1 MKRPIKYWILTI
13 FMFVTFFLIVYTIW
27 DNNRIIVTEEE
38 VFIKDLPEELEGVT
52 ILQISD
58 LHEKEFGKNQR
69 KLIKLVNSLQYDSLV
84 ITGDLLTN
92 QNSENYDPI
101 YMLLEGIR
109 NKEHALFVPGNTDP
123 VSSISISKGRSEKH
137 EFIQGLESRG
147 IKLVDSVYT
156 ITKGDSNVY
165 FVDFK
170 KSLQVKNKMS
180 GIGGIGDLQLARNDV
195 SILSNITEQ
204 DVLIGLTH
212 YPIVDIQI
220 DQIKSNPNMKFHNFD
235 LIMAGH
241 YHGGQIRLP
250 FVGALFVPEPYYKH
264 GGLFPPSDRVK
275 GLWEYR
281 QTKQYVSAGLGSSK
295 AISFLGFRLFNTPEI
310 NLISFKNRRE

>member
-1 MKRPIKYWILTI
+1 MKRRIRYLILAI
-13 FMFVTFFLIVYTIW
+13 FMFVLFLIGYTIW

-38 VFIKDLPEELEGVT
+38 VLIKDLPQELEGFT

-58 LHEKEFGKNQR
+58 LHEKEFGKNQK
-69 KLIKLVNSLQYDSLV
+69 KLIELVNSLQYDSLV
-84 ITGDLLTN
+84 ITGDLLAD
-92 QNSENYDPI
+92 QNSLNYDPI
-101 YMLLEGIR
+101 YMLFEGIR

-123 VSSISISKGRSEKH
+123 VKSFNVRKNRSEKH

-147 IKLVDSVYT
+147 IKLLDSNYS
-156 ITKGDSNVY
+156 ITKGGSKVY

-170 KSLQVKNKMS
+170 KSLQAENNKS
-180 GIGGIGDLQLARNDV
+180 EIGGIEALQLARNDM
-195 SILSNITEQ
+195 SILNNLTEQ

-220 DQIKSNPNMKFHNFD
+220 DQIKANPNMKFHNFD

-250 FVGALFVPEPYYKH
+250 FLGALFVPEPYYKH

-310 NLISFKNRRE
+310 NLISFKNRGE